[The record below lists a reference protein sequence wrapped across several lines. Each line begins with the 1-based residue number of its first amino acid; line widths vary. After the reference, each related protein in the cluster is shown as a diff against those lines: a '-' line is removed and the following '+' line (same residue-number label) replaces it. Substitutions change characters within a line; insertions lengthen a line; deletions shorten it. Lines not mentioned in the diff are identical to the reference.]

1 MSRRLRTI
9 VVSASV
15 AGTILLVWIDCN
27 LLAPARMARATA
39 HQQATVRDLAR
50 YHGGTFTVT
59 RVVDG
64 DTLHIAA
71 PDGDHPTT
79 KVRLLGIDAP
89 ETGDEDQ
96 GPMYY
101 ADEATEFAQ
110 QAACGRSVT
119 VYLDEDGRT
128 RGNYGR
134 LLAYVELPDGRFLND
149 VLLLEGYAYADL
161 RFRHSRYQKF
171 QQLQTVARSLRK
183 GLWAGVSREQL
194 PSWLQRMRPDLL
206 SQP

>member
-1 MSRRLRTI
+1 MGRTP
-9 VVSASV
+9 SQ
-15 AGTILLVWIDCN
+15 
-27 LLAPARMARATA
+27 
-39 HQQATVRDLAR
+39 QQATVRDLAR

-89 ETGDEDQ
+89 ETGDEAQ

-101 ADEATEFAQ
+101 ARDATEFAQ
-110 QAACGRSVT
+110 QAARGRPVT
-119 VYLDEDGRT
+119 VYLDEGGRS

-194 PSWLQRMRPDLL
+194 PSWLQQMQPDLL
-206 SQP
+206 SHP